1 VTPAGT
7 VPVQIGSAVVAT
19 NGTWSVAA
27 PLRFSG
33 ALVARFAGVT
43 GQPPAQVSLGN
54 VVAGTWS
61 TTLSATASAS
71 SVITGGALTL
81 TGSLTRSYGG
91 VTEPAAGV
99 QVRVWFQATGSTTR
113 TLMTTA
119 TVSAAGAFSARVLPK
134 VSGTWTVTVSGVPG
148 YADASSASM
157 PVSVS

>member
-1 VTPAGT
+1 MRG
-7 VPVQIGSAVVAT
+7 VPPEHG
-19 NGTWSVAA
+19 
-27 PLRFSG
+27 RSG
-33 ALVARFAGVT
+33 AGADDVVNRSAALTGGVRH
-43 GQPPAQVSLGN
+43 L
-54 VVAGTWS
+54 
-61 TTLSATASAS
+61 ASAS
-71 SVITGGALTL
+71 SVIPGGALTL

-113 TLMTTA
+113 TQMTAA